1 MCANLSHPS
10 LCARSSKGWMWLWSF
25 LGFYYFFKCPDN
37 LGQAFLLSFGQGI
50 DCISLPGSPHRW
62 RELWVRDSGFFLS
75 LPSSPLFSGG
85 AAFFLP
91 LLVTLLTPGPGVSV
105 GAITWPVPSCLS
117 FWFCNKF
124 SLHQPGKQEYL
135 FCWQTWVFPSLQ
147 HCCHTAKLATAV
159 LLDRLWRGEKSS
171 NLPGLPKPSAAKP
184 PWGRLCKQRF
194 WIRSRYPQIT
204 VFGALDWPKNVH

>member
-10 LCARSSKGWMWLWSF
+10 LCARSSKGWMWPWSF
-25 LGFYYFFKCPDN
+25 LGFYCFFKCPDN

-50 DCISLPGSPHRW
+50 DCISLPGLPHQW
-62 RELWVRDSGFFLS
+62 CELWVRDSGFFLS

-91 LLVTLLTPGPGVSV
+91 LLVTLLAPGPGVSV

-135 FCWQTWVFPSLQ
+135 FCWQAWVFPSLQ

-159 LLDRLWRGEKSS
+159 LLDRLWHGKRAVIYQDCP
-171 NLPGLPKPSAAKP
+171 NLLLPNLSGGDSAPRDSEHAPGTLES
-184 PWGRLCKQRF
+184 LC
-194 WIRSRYPQIT
+194 
-204 VFGALDWPKNVH
+204 FGALDWPKNVN